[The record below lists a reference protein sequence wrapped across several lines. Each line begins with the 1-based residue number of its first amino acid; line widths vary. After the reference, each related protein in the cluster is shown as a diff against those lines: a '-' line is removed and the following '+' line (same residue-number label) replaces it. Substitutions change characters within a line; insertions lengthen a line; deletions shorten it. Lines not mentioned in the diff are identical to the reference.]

1 MITVDRELDAQAIVD
16 EQLRQRLRNVV
27 LELVPNK
34 WGIRGTLFRLVDHAP
49 TSALRA
55 MRDRIRELVT

>member
-34 WGIRGTLFRLVDHAP
+34 WGIR
-49 TSALRA
+49 
-55 MRDRIRELVT
+55 DRIRELVT